1 MRTIHLRIVVAA
13 LALTAAAW
21 AASTAAAGSK
31 NDKPGNDAAHYYVSV
46 GDSVAAGTQPGKP
59 FSNEGY
65 ADQLYAS
72 LAQQDPKL
80 QLVKLGCPGET
91 TQSMITGIQSP
102 CPHQYGSQIG
112 DVVVFLQQHSKSV
125 RYITIDIGANDVLPC
140 ASTGFSPA
148 CIGPALAA
156 IKVNVPLIM
165 YDLRWASGRTIP
177 TAGMNYYNPFLA
189 LYASNP
195 TLALASNALTV
206 NTFNPLLESAYTGAG
221 AKVADVETAFSTT
234 DFTPVGGVPLNVTR
248 VCAWTWMCTAAN
260 IHPNKTGYGVIAAA
274 FKEVLK

>member
-1 MRTIHLRIVVAA
+1 MNTMRFRVAVAGLA
-13 LALTAAAW
+13 LAAAAW
-21 AASTAAAGSK
+21 AATGATAAGK
-31 NDKPGNDAAHYYVSV
+31 DKPPKDDAHYYVSV
-46 GDSVAAGTQPGKP
+46 GDSVAAGTQPNRP
-59 FSNEGY
+59 FTDEGY

-72 LAQQDPKL
+72 LAHQDPKL

-112 DVVVFLQQHSKSV
+112 DVVVFLQQHAKSV

-156 IKVNVPLIM
+156 IKVNLPLIM
-165 YDLRWASGRTIP
+165 YDLRWASGRNIE

-189 LYASNP
+189 LYGSNQA
-195 TLALASNALTV
+195 LALASNALMV
-206 NTFNPLLESAYTGAG
+206 NTFNPLLESSYTAAG
-221 AKVADVETAFSTT
+221 ASVADVETAFSTT
-234 DFTPVGGVPLNVTR
+234 DFTPVGGVPLNVSR
-248 VCAWTWMCTAAN
+248 ICSWTWMCSVGN
-260 IHPNKTGYGVIAAA
+260 IHPNKTGYGVIASA
-274 FKEVLK
+274 FEAVLK

>member
-1 MRTIHLRIVVAA
+1 MNSMRLRAAVAG
-13 LALTAAAW
+13 LALVAAAW
-21 AASTAAAGSK
+21 AAAGATAA
-31 NDKPGNDAAHYYVSV
+31 GNAHYYVSV
-46 GDSVAAGTQPGKP
+46 GDSLAAGTQPNRS
-59 FSNEGY
+59 FTNEGY
-65 ADQLYAS
+65 ADQLYAT
-72 LAQQDPKL
+72 LASKDPKL

-112 DVVVFLQQHSKSV
+112 DVVVFLQQHSKDV

-148 CIGPALAA
+148 CIGPALGA

-165 YDLRWASGRTIP
+165 YDLRWASGRNIA

-189 LYASNP
+189 LYGSNQA
-195 TLALASNALTV
+195 LALASNALIV
-206 NTFNPLLESAYTGAG
+206 NTFNPLLETSYTAAG

-234 DFTPVGGVPLNVTR
+234 DFTPVNGVPLNVGR
-248 VCAWTWMCTAAN
+248 ICSWTWMCTPFQN
-260 IHPNKTGYGVIAAA
+260 IHPNKTGYGVIAGA
-274 FKEVLK
+274 FEAVLK